1 MADCHIGGWHDPKLR
16 QLGIDSF
23 RKAID
28 ICLQEHVAFVLI
40 AGDLFNTAL
49 PSIDLIK
56 ETASI
61 LNKLKE
67 HDIECY
73 IIPGS
78 HDFSP
83 SGKTMLDVLEKAGL
97 VHNVVRF
104 KDNKLIFTEDK
115 TGVKITGIMG
125 LKAGLEKEKYK
136 VLNKEELANEPGFK
150 IFMFHTGIDE
160 FKPKDLEKVEMQS
173 IVSLP
178 KNFNYYAGGH
188 IHYIFNQK
196 KENYGLIVYPGALF
210 PNNFA
215 ELEKYH
221 HGSFFI
227 INDQLETKQIE
238 VKLKEV
244 VKFDINVDNLSAHE
258 AEVKILSELNQEVT
272 DKIVLLRIS
281 GVLESGKIS
290 DINFKVILD
299 KLKSAYTILKNTN
312 KLTTKEIQELE
323 IETGNVDDVESK
335 LIQKQ
340 EDKTYSEELIKHLM
354 EILSLEKNEGEKKY
368 DFENRLEKEVVKVL
382 NLEGCY
388 NAR

>member
-16 QLGIDSF
+16 KLGIESF
-23 RKAID
+23 RKAIER
-28 ICLQEHVAFVLI
+28 CLEEHVAFILI
-40 AGDLFNTAL
+40 SGDLFNTAL

-104 KDNKLIFTEDK
+104 EEDRLIFTEDK
-115 TGVKITGIMG
+115 TGTKITGIMG

-136 VLNKEELANEPGFK
+136 VLNKTELEQEPGFK
-150 IFMFHTGIDE
+150 IFMFHTGIEE
-160 FKPKDLEKVEMQS
+160 FKPTDLQKVEMQTL
-173 IVSLP
+173 VSLP
-178 KNFNYYAGGH
+178 RNFHYYAGGH

-196 KENYGLIVYPGALF
+196 KEGYGLIVFPGALF

-227 INDQLETKQIE
+227 VNDQLEARQIDI
-238 VKLKEV
+238 KLKDV
-244 VKFDINVDNLSAHE
+244 SKFDIDVNDLSAHE
-258 AEVKILSELNQEVT
+258 AEVKILSELNEDVK

-281 GVLESGKIS
+281 GTLDSGKIS

-299 KLKSAYTILKNTN
+299 KLQAAYTILKNTN

-340 EDKTYSEELIKHLM
+340 EDKTYSEEHIKHLM
-354 EILSLEKNEGEKKY
+354 ETLSLEKEEGEKKY
-368 DFENRLEKEVVKVL
+368 DFETRLEKAVVKVL
-382 NLEGCY
+382 NLESY
-388 NAR
+388 YAA